1 MQKFE
6 RGHPERITKSKNSM
20 GRYIWQRINYPSKED
35 DWKRFAKRNLTIAI
49 NILHAKKEKVYHSYV
64 LKYNSKRQK

>member
-6 RGHPERITKSKNSM
+6 RRYPERITKSKNFM
-20 GRYIWQRINYPSKED
+20 GRYIWERINYASKED
-35 DWKRFAKRNLTIAI
+35 DWKRFAKNNLTIAI

-64 LKYNSKRQK
+64 LKHNSKRQK